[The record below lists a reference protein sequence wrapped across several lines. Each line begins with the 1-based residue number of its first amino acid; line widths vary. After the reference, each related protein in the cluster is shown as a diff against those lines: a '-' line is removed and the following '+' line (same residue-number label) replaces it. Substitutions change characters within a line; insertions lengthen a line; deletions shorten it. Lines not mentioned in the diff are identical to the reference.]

1 MSTIHEK
8 MNKTISDFNS
18 KLASLRTNRA
28 NPEMIQNIQVSYY
41 GSSTPLQQLASIS
54 VPESTQF
61 LLHVFDQSAVKDIES
76 AIMQSSLQLTPQTD
90 GTSIR
95 IALPELTE
103 QRRNDLV
110 KVLKQMGEDAKIAI
124 RNIRR
129 DFMDNTKSDEKNK
142 SITEDDSKR
151 IQSNIQDETNTFI
164 SKIEQSLKDKETEI
178 LTI

>member
-1 MSTIHEK
+1 
-8 MNKTISDFNS
+8 
-18 KLASLRTNRA
+18 
-28 NPEMIQNIQVSYY
+28 
-41 GSSTPLQQLASIS
+41 
-54 VPESTQF
+54 
-61 LLHVFDQSAVKDIES
+61 
-76 AIMQSSLQLTPQTD
+76 
-90 GTSIR
+90 
-95 IALPELTE
+95 
-103 QRRNDLV
+103 
-110 KVLKQMGEDAKIAI
+110 MGEDAKIAI